1 MRRFA
6 FGPLV
11 NPMRR
16 GDIATVGGRVLEG
29 PILLGDEFTSVDS
42 PAGRQPCSLRV
53 VGIRLYGVDV
63 TEVEAPMTP
72 QIEVSIDRGQPV
84 LTEAATLIGLTDDD
98 GLSPSVDDPI
108 S

>member
-1 MRRFA
+1 
-6 FGPLV
+6 
-11 NPMRR
+11 
-16 GDIATVGGRVLEG
+16 
-29 PILLGDEFTSVDS
+29 
-42 PAGRQPCSLRV
+42 
-53 VGIRLYGVDV
+53 
-63 TEVEAPMTP
+63 MTP